1 MSDLERRRRSRLS
14 RSDKVDRGYQLVV
27 AGGSAGV
34 VAVVTGILAI
44 VGVVG
49 WTLPLLAVV
58 IAIVCALLF
67 RRTVSR

>member
-27 AGGSAGV
+27 AGGSAGA